1 MKKNKNV
8 LQLAKELLEGGAI
21 VVDGVST
28 PITAVEAPQYNI
40 VIVHK

>member
-1 MKKNKNV
+1 MKKNKNL
-8 LQLAKELLEGGAI
+8 LQLAKELLEGGVI

-40 VIVHK
+40 IITKK

>member
-1 MKKNKNV
+1 MKKNNI

-28 PITAVEAPQYNI
+28 PITAVEAPQYNLI
-40 VIVHK
+40 IIHK